1 MDISGKVIHILPEVG
16 GVSKAG
22 NNWRKQEF
30 VIETRDQYPKKI
42 CFTAWGDK
50 IDQFQLT
57 LGEDVT
63 VSFDVESRENNGR
76 WYTEIKA
83 WNLKKGAGA
92 APSSNSGQ
100 EPPAFVGPPPLP
112 PSDEDNLPF

>member
-76 WYTEIKA
+76 WYTELKA
-83 WNLKKGAGA
+83 WNLKKGM
-92 APSSNSGQ
+92 STGQ
-100 EPPAFVGPPPLP
+100 PTPPEPTPFQGLPPIP